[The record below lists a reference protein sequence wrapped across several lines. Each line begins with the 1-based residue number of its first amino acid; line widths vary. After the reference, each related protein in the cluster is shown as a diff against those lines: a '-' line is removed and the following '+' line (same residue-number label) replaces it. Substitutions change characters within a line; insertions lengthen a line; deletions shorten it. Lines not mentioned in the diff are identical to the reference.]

1 MVSSS
6 DLYYSLATW
15 NVRNCTGNGNRKFG
29 TRFIGNRNN
38 CSIIQHYLRKK
49 AFGLNLSQ
57 LHLQSYVNEKL
68 NPLFV
73 GFLLFKNLNFQL

>member
-6 DLYYSLATW
+6 DLYYRLGIRFSRCRRW
-15 NVRNCTGNGNRKFG
+15 NGNGKFNSHP
-29 TRFIGNRNN
+29 IGNRNH
-38 CSIIQHYLRKK
+38 CGIIQHYLRKK

-57 LHLQSYVNEKL
+57 LHLQAYVNEKF

-73 GFLLFKNLNFQL
+73 GFLLSKFY